1 MYKVDSDSLES
12 VNNQLE
18 ICVRNLERVLEYIS
32 ELVFNF
38 DSDEINEELASKRA
52 SLDIKVQ
59 NAINWVKAEKNAI
72 KGIVD
77 AAKTAESNNSAVVN
91 GIMGSAGVGLGG
103 SSVSGSYRSTGIS
116 TSTGPSG
123 LQNSNGMQSNATNT
137 EGLDKDQDTTLEGN
151 ETPTDT
157 PTDVEIPDED
167 QDIGLEGK
175 VPDTQV
181 EAVIALIYTEDP
193 NLNDEEKERIVQA
206 IANINETEI
215 LEGLDEDIANRIRAE
230 IIKDYLDG
238 ELELTDITKEQ
249 LQEYIESHPNIQI
262 GFEIQEA
269 ISNFE
274 SLIEGG
280 IVTEEEIKAIL
291 ENHIEIHDEEDFIE
305 AYTQAG
311 GEEANI
317 SEIDSFYDPETD
329 KIHIRDTAD
338 STVITNSIMTILGE
352 EITTPGG
359 SEEIPGGNATEDV
372 EIGESDTTIE
382 MPGEQINNQENMTDV
397 ELDQDPGIVDVEI
410 EAEEI
415 TSGDQTQVEIDGE
428 STTTENTQ
436 EAEGTVTE
444 DQT

>member
-1 MYKVDSDSLES
+1 M
-12 VNNQLE
+12 
-18 ICVRNLERVLEYIS
+18 
-32 ELVFNF
+32 
-38 DSDEINEELASKRA
+38 
-52 SLDIKVQ
+52 
-59 NAINWVKAEKNAI
+59 
-72 KGIVD
+72 
-77 AAKTAESNNSAVVN
+77 
-91 GIMGSAGVGLGG
+91 
-103 SSVSGSYRSTGIS
+103 
-116 TSTGPSG
+116 
-123 LQNSNGMQSNATNT
+123 
-137 EGLDKDQDTTLEGN
+137 
-151 ETPTDT
+151 
-157 PTDVEIPDED
+157 
-167 QDIGLEGK
+167 
-175 VPDTQV
+175 
-181 EAVIALIYTEDP
+181 
-193 NLNDEEKERIVQA
+193 NDEEKERIVQA

-215 LEGLDEDIANRIRAE
+215 LEGLDKDIANRIRAE

-269 ISNFE
+269 ITNFE
-274 SLIEGG
+274 SLIEGE
-280 IVTEEEIKAIL
+280 IVTEEEIKAVI
-291 ENHIEIHDEEDFIE
+291 ENHIEIHDEEAFIE

-317 SEIDSFYDPETD
+317 SEIDSFYDPETE